1 MFSLR
6 FVRLCL
12 VVPLA
17 SGLALALS
25 LASTRARAEEPV
37 RLSVADALSR
47 ASERAPEVAFARH
60 VLRDA
65 EARRVGAGL
74 VMPVNPRLSVDARPT
89 LRGGSASN
97 IGYAASVDFLFD
109 VGGAPSARREEAR
122 RHVAVGQ
129 SELRVQRLESRARA
143 WSAYQRALIAE
154 QRVKEISVAVEL
166 ARRVLAASKE
176 RAEAGAAGD
185 IEQSLAQ
192 SEVSQ
197 LEAGVNA
204 VQQRR
209 ELEIMA
215 LRDALDLSA
224 LTPVSLSTA
233 LADPT
238 AVANAE
244 ALARKALDA
253 RPDLEAIRKRIDLL
267 VATEDRLE
275 REIFPRVGGYL
286 GVDASPLAPMYGI
299 VGLSVELPLVQR
311 NQGPIARAVVQR
323 EGETERL
330 ALEARRIVRDVYAAY
345 TAFEAR
351 RRELRVLT
359 EGALPTAQRTLEL
372 VESGWRS
379 GRFDIFRVTSA
390 ARDLARVRGLRLD
403 ALEAAWMERIA
414 LDRAV
419 GGLDS

>member
-6 FVRLCL
+6 FVRVL
-12 VVPLA
+12 VLIT
-17 SGLALALS
+17 LALVIALVS
-25 LASTRARAEEPV
+25 PRPAFADGPL
-37 RLSVADALSR
+37 RLTLADALSR
-47 ASERAPEVAFARH
+47 ASERAPEVAYARH

-74 VMPVNPRLSVDARPT
+74 VMPANPRLSVDARPT
-89 LRGGSASN
+89 LRGGSTSD

-109 VGGAPSARREEAR
+109 VGGAPAARKEEAR
-122 RHVAVGQ
+122 RYVAVGE

-143 WSAYQRALIAE
+143 WAAYQRALIAE
-154 QRVKEISVAVEL
+154 QRVKEITVSVDL
-166 ARRVLAASKE
+166 AKRVLAASRE

-209 ELEIMA
+209 ELEVMA

-224 LTPVSLSTA
+224 VTPVSLSTP
-233 LADPT
+233 LADPA
-238 AVANAE
+238 AVATAE
-244 ALARKALDA
+244 ALARKALER

-286 GVDASPLAPMYGI
+286 GVDASPLSPMFGI
-299 VGLSVELPLVQR
+299 VGLSVELPVVQR
-311 NQGPIARAVVQR
+311 NQGPLARAVVQR

-330 ALEARRIVRDVYAAY
+330 ALEARRIVRDVHAAY
-345 TAFEAR
+345 AAFEAR
-351 RRELRVLT
+351 RRELRVLS
-359 EGALPTAQRTLEL
+359 EGAFPTAQRTLEL
-372 VESGWRS
+372 VETGWRS